1 MIIFKSI
8 IIVYYF
14 YLMKAFTT
22 ILILLGIAMVNSHEF
37 SGPLNLKDIKS
48 STFNLEE
55 ENKLVVGTETG

>member
-1 MIIFKSI
+1 
-8 IIVYYF
+8 
-14 YLMKAFTT
+14 MKAF
-22 ILILLGIAMVNSHEF
+22 ILIFILLAVAMVNSHEF